1 MANLIKQK
9 AKAIVLGGITTYFII
24 AFIFMVAI
32 FYVYF
37 ANKAVRTLT
46 VLEKTRDEMQ
56 SLSMKVSEMESKR
69 LAMENGISTEKALQM
84 GFKEVNNP
92 IFIVKNNKTSLT
104 LNTN

>member
-9 AKAIVLGGITTYFII
+9 AKAIALNRTTIYFIV
-24 AFIFMVAI
+24 AFIFMAAI

-56 SLSMKVSEMESKR
+56 TLSMKVSEMESKR
-69 LAMENGISTEKALQM
+69 LTMENGISTEKALQM
-84 GFKEVNNP
+84 GFQEVNNP
-92 IFIVKNNKTSLT
+92 IFIVKNNRASLT